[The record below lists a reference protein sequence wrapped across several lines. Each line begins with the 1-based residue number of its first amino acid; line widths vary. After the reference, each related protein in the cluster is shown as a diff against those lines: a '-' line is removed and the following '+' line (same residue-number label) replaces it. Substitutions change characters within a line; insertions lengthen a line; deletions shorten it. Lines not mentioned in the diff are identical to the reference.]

1 MEKKIMSKLYL
12 VGIGPGSKEYL
23 TFKAMSTVESCDILI
38 GSKRA
43 LDLFTEVD
51 AEKIELGANNIGEML
66 SYAVSKACEGNS
78 IALLSTGDPGF
89 SGVLKPILKLAGDLE
104 FDVVPG
110 VSSVQ
115 ICASKLKIPWD
126 EANIITMHG
135 KGISNELLSLLN
147 NGKPTMILPNTTVEE
162 TTKYLLD
169 EGVDPNRK
177 ISVCENISYNDEKI
191 INTTLKDVLNYKFG
205 YMCVMVVY

>member
-1 MEKKIMSKLYL
+1 MSKLHL

-23 TFKAMSTVESCDILI
+23 TFKAISTVESSDILI

-43 LDLFTEVD
+43 LELFSEVD
-51 AEKIELGANNIGEML
+51 ADKIELGVHNMGEML
-66 SYAVSKACEGNS
+66 NYAVSKACEGKNV
-78 IALLSTGDPGF
+78 ALLSTGDPGF
-89 SGVLKPILKLAGDLE
+89 SGVLKPILKLAGNLE

-115 ICASKLKIPWD
+115 ICASKLKISWD

-135 KGISNELLSLLN
+135 KGISDELISLIN
-147 NGKPTMILPNTTVEE
+147 NGKTTIILPNTTVEE

-169 EGVDPNRK
+169 KGVDPNRK
-177 ISVCENISYNDEKI
+177 VSICENISYPDEKI
-191 INTTLKDVLNYKFG
+191 INTTLKDVLSNKFG
-205 YMCVMVVY
+205 YMCVLVLY

>member
-1 MEKKIMSKLYL
+1 MSKLHL

-23 TFKAMSTVESCDILI
+23 TFKAISTVESSDILI

-43 LDLFTEVD
+43 LELFSEVD
-51 AEKIELGANNIGEML
+51 ADKIELGVHNMGEML
-66 SYAVSKACEGNS
+66 NYAVSKACEGKNV
-78 IALLSTGDPGF
+78 ALLSTGDPGF
-89 SGVLKPILKLAGDLE
+89 SGVLKPILKLAGNLE

-115 ICASKLKIPWD
+115 ICASKLKISWD

-135 KGISNELLSLLN
+135 KGISDELISLIN
-147 NGKPTMILPNTTVEE
+147 NGKTTIILPNNTVEE

-169 EGVDPNRK
+169 KGVDPNRK
-177 ISVCENISYNDEKI
+177 VSICENISYPDEKI
-191 INTTLKDVLNYKFG
+191 INTTLKDVLSNKFG
-205 YMCVMVVY
+205 YMCVLIVY

>member
-1 MEKKIMSKLYL
+1 MSKLHL

-23 TFKAMSTVESCDILI
+23 TFKAISTVESSDILI

-43 LDLFTEVD
+43 LELFSEVD
-51 AEKIELGANNIGEML
+51 ADKIELGVHNMGEML
-66 SYAVSKACEGNS
+66 NYAVSKACEGKNV
-78 IALLSTGDPGF
+78 ALLSTGDPGF
-89 SGVLKPILKLAGDLE
+89 SGVLKPILKLAGNLE

-115 ICASKLKIPWD
+115 ICASKLKISWD

-135 KGISNELLSLLN
+135 KGISDELISLIN
-147 NGKPTMILPNTTVEE
+147 NGKTTIILPNTTVEE

-169 EGVDPNRK
+169 KGVDPNRK
-177 ISVCENISYNDEKI
+177 VSICENISYPDEKI
-191 INTTLKDVLNYKFG
+191 INTTLKDVLSNKFG
-205 YMCVMVVY
+205 YMCVLVVY

>member
-1 MEKKIMSKLYL
+1 MSKLHL

-23 TFKAMSTVESCDILI
+23 TFKAISTVESSDILI

-43 LDLFTEVD
+43 LELFSEVD
-51 AEKIELGANNIGEML
+51 ADKIELGVHNMGEML
-66 SYAVSKACEGNS
+66 NYAVSKACEGKNV
-78 IALLSTGDPGF
+78 ALLSTGDPGF
-89 SGVLKPILKLAGDLE
+89 SGVLKPILKLAGNLE

-115 ICASKLKIPWD
+115 ICASKLKISWD

-135 KGISNELLSLLN
+135 KGISDELISLIN
-147 NGKPTMILPNTTVEE
+147 NGKTTIILPNTTVEE

-169 EGVDPNRK
+169 KGIDPNRK
-177 ISVCENISYNDEKI
+177 VSICENISYPDEKI
-191 INTTLKDVLNYKFG
+191 INTTLKDVLSNKFG
-205 YMCVMVVY
+205 YMCVLVLY

>member
-1 MEKKIMSKLYL
+1 MSKLHL

-23 TFKAMSTVESCDILI
+23 TFKATSTVESSDILI

-43 LDLFTEVD
+43 LELFSEVD
-51 AEKIELGANNIGEML
+51 VDKLELGAHNIGEML
-66 SYAVSKACEGNS
+66 NYAVSKACEGKNV
-78 IALLSTGDPGF
+78 ALLSTGDPGF
-89 SGVLKPILKLAGDLE
+89 SGVLKPILKLAGNLE

-115 ICASKLKIPWD
+115 ICASKLKISWD

-135 KGISNELLSLLN
+135 KGISDELISLIN
-147 NGKPTMILPNTTVEE
+147 NGKTTIILPNTTVEE

-169 EGVDPNRK
+169 KGVDPNRK
-177 ISVCENISYNDEKI
+177 VSICENISYPDEKI
-191 INTTLKDVLNYKFG
+191 INTTLKDVLSNKFG
-205 YMCVMVVY
+205 YMCVLVVY